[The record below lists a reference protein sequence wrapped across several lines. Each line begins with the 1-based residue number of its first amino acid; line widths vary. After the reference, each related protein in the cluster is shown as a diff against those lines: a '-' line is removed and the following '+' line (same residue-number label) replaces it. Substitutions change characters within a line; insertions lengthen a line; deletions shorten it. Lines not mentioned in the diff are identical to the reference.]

1 MSGGSEV
8 AFDGFADWS
17 QAGATRMAD
26 GAEAGAALQ
35 RQVGVL
41 AHDFNN
47 LLGVI
52 VAANEALAA
61 QLADGSAGQDLARM
75 SLEAAERGAELLRR
89 LIDVTSSDAQAQSLV
104 ESGEVVRGVTR
115 LAQASAPA
123 GVTIVADTGLEPLCV
138 AADRAGLDS
147 ALLNLCVN
155 AGHALPEG
163 GAVTVTAAPVIL
175 DAAAAAVL
183 GLPAGRYVTLSV
195 TDDGVGMSPAV
206 LARACEPW
214 FTTRAGR
221 GGTGLGL
228 AGVQDFAARSGGSFG
243 LVSEQ
248 GVGTTATLYLPR
260 I

>member
-1 MSGGSEV
+1 M
-8 AFDGFADWS
+8 AFDGFPDWS
-17 QAGATRMAD
+17 QAGAVRSAQPLAD
-26 GAEAGAALQ
+26 AAEMLQ

-52 VAANEALAA
+52 VAANEALA
-61 QLADGSAGQDLARM
+61 GQHAEGTSGRDLAQM

-89 LIDVTSSDAQAQSLV
+89 LMDMTAPEPPALIDG
-104 ESGEVVRGVTR
+104 GEAVRGVAR

-123 GVTIVADTGLEPLCV
+123 GVAICAETGLEPLCV
-138 AADRAGLDS
+138 AVDRAGLDS

-155 AGHALPEG
+155 AGRALPRG
-163 GAVTVTAAPVIL
+163 GVVSVSAAPVVL

-183 GLPAGRYVTLSV
+183 GLAAGRFVALAV
-195 TDDGVGMSPAV
+195 RDDGVGMSPAV

-228 AGVQDFAARSGGSFG
+228 AGVQDFAAQSGGGFS
-243 LVSEQ
+243 LDSEE

-260 I
+260 V

>member
-1 MSGGSEV
+1 M

-17 QAGATRMAD
+17 QARSPKGTDVAD
-26 GAEAGAALQ
+26 ASAALQ
-35 RQVGVL
+35 RQVGML

-52 VAANEALAA
+52 VAANEALSA

-89 LIDVTSSDAQAQSLV
+89 LVDVTASDAQAQSLV
-104 ESGEVVRGVTR
+104 ESGEVVGGVTR

-123 GVTIVADTGLEPLCV
+123 GVAITADTGLEPLCV
-138 AADRAGLDS
+138 AVDRAGLDS

-163 GAVTVTAAPVIL
+163 GAVTVAAASAIL
-175 DAAAAAVL
+175 DAAAGAVL
-183 GLPAGRYVTLSV
+183 GLPAGRYVALSV

-228 AGVQDFAARSGGSFG
+228 AGVQDFAARAGGA
-243 LVSEQ
+243 LDLASEL

-260 I
+260 A